1 MGVAEYAQ
9 VKQGGEGHSRRGRA
23 AFSFPHHHLF
33 LQLFFFDKTNIF
45 GLCGSEGGQN
55 KGDAGGNKEGD
66 SRNSFSTAARVRH

>member
-1 MGVAEYAQ
+1 
-9 VKQGGEGHSRRGRA
+9 
-23 AFSFPHHHLF
+23 
-33 LQLFFFDKTNIF
+33 LQTLFFFDKTNFEILNIF